1 MIPLRSLTNKNT
13 SQQHSGYSIGS
24 SQFFSILRSFT
35 SITLW
40 MLVCLVLIPVQVS
53 AQNEL
58 DVPQLSIQTQSY
70 LHNPEAGTFLYRNA
84 KVEWDGISVEST
96 EILYHPEKNKL
107 TAKGYVRVTE
117 GEIIAVMD
125 ELEINIK
132 DGNGIFLDVIF
143 YDASSKAYMTAKE
156 VLRVGNGEYTAKTC
170 TFTTCNPKSPA
181 WQIAGSEVNYYSQN
195 FSSSSSSTLRV
206 GGVPVF
212 YFPYLAWPTV
222 KRRQSGFLPPEYLIV
237 RSSLRKFDLGYRI
250 GIPYFWDIDPEQ
262 DLTLT
267 YDWVER
273 RGPGF
278 RLDYQYAWKEG
289 MRGEIK
295 YQQFFERDPRDP
307 ENESGSLS
315 SEEIESS
322 ELNPQRFKFEFNH
335 NQQLDGQ
342 SRLIVSALFYSDS
355 QFQKEYELVDSP
367 TSNTSQQ
374 LSANINRQFT
384 KGSVTLSATQT
395 RVFSELAILN
405 RKIDLTQIQYL
416 PALSFQFSDTL
427 WRSGKSTLTRSLSG
441 SAVRYFRVQG
451 YNGEGA
457 SVTPRLNFQFP
468 LFQHFNASLD
478 LGKKISS
485 YKVRDPDV
493 SGSEDAYG
501 FNILDGK
508 AEINTTLSR
517 TFRIDSGI
525 YSRFKHLIIPR
536 LQYEYIEDV
545 RQTSVSG
552 VPFGG
557 TFSTRRLATFRLG
570 NVLLVKRRFFERSVK
585 LTSLS
590 LDRMRRNQLDPVL
603 IRKLEL
609 ILGQEFGSE
618 KLFIEQLS
626 RLSIEKLSAQ
636 QIDTILE
643 YAEKGVIPLLNS
655 QAGGQTREGKSRNLA
670 SLNFVQHYDFLKKD
684 RYFQPVGPAIKGNE
698 TESDQPLLPLRSILK
713 FTPGTVFSINLFN
726 RYHHQKK
733 RVVEYS
739 AAVSLGLS
747 AHNKAS
753 VNFRNNEEAYQ
764 TPYGNNVEAANTFG
778 FGNSFEASD
787 ELAFGFSGTVNLD
800 ADSYTFRRRLSSSA
814 FTMDYRPDCWNIRLA
829 LTENVGK
836 TLSNSGRE
844 KEYIDRTLYVYINL
858 GGISIPE
865 QILPD
870 LD

>member
-24 SQFFSILRSFT
+24 SQFFLIMRSFT
-35 SITLW
+35 SVALW
-40 MLVCLVLIPVQVS
+40 ILVLLVLIPVQVS
-53 AQNEL
+53 AQKEL

-70 LHNPEAGTFLYRNA
+70 LHNPEAGTYLYHNA
-84 KVEWDGISVEST
+84 KVEWEGISVEST
-96 EILYHPEKNKL
+96 EILYHPGKNKL

-132 DGNGIFLDVIF
+132 DGNGLFINVIF

-156 VLRVGNGEYTAKTC
+156 VRRVGKGEYNAKTC

-273 RGPGF
+273 RGPGI

-342 SRLIVSALFYSDS
+342 SRLIASALVYSDS

-367 TSNTSQQ
+367 TPNTAQQ
-374 LSANINRQFT
+374 LSANINRQFP

-427 WRSGKSTLTRSLSG
+427 WRSGKSTLSSSLSG
-441 SAVRYFRVQG
+441 SAVRYYRVQG

-508 AEINTTLSR
+508 VEINTTLSR
-517 TFRIDSGI
+517 TFRTDSGI

-557 TFSTRRLATFRLG
+557 TFSTRRLATFLLG
-570 NVLLVKRRFFERSVK
+570 NVLLVKRRFFERS
-585 LTSLS
+585 
-590 LDRMRRNQLDPVL
+590 
-603 IRKLEL
+603 
-609 ILGQEFGSE
+609 
-618 KLFIEQLS
+618 
-626 RLSIEKLSAQ
+626 
-636 QIDTILE
+636 
-643 YAEKGVIPLLNS
+643 YS
-655 QAGGQTREGKSRNLA
+655 QAGGKTREGKSRNLA
-670 SLNFVQHYDFLKKD
+670 SLNFVQNYDFLKKD

-698 TESDQPLLPLRSILK
+698 TESGQPLLPLRSILK
-713 FTPGTVFSINLFN
+713 FTPGTAFSINLFN
-726 RYHHQKK
+726 RYHHQKR

-753 VNFRNNEEAYQ
+753 VNFRNNEDAYQ
-764 TPYGNNVEAANTFG
+764 TPYGNDVVAANTFG

>member
-24 SQFFSILRSFT
+24 SQFFLIMRSFT
-35 SITLW
+35 SVALW
-40 MLVCLVLIPVQVS
+40 ILVLLVLIPVQVS
-53 AQNEL
+53 AQKEL

-70 LHNPEAGTFLYRNA
+70 LHNPEAGTYLYHNA
-84 KVEWDGISVEST
+84 KVEWEGISVEST
-96 EILYHPEKNKL
+96 EILYHPGKNKL

-132 DGNGIFLDVIF
+132 DGNGLFINVIF

-156 VLRVGNGEYTAKTC
+156 VRRVGKGEYNAKTC

-273 RGPGF
+273 RGPGI

-342 SRLIVSALFYSDS
+342 SRLIASALVYSDS

-367 TSNTSQQ
+367 TPNTAQQ
-374 LSANINRQFT
+374 LSANINRQFP

-427 WRSGKSTLTRSLSG
+427 WRSGKSTLSSSLSG
-441 SAVRYFRVQG
+441 SAVRYYRVQG

-508 AEINTTLSR
+508 VEINTTLSR
-517 TFRIDSGI
+517 TFRTDSGI

-557 TFSTRRLATFRLG
+557 TFSTRRLATFLLG
-570 NVLLVKRRFFERSVK
+570 NVLLVKRRFFERS
-585 LTSLS
+585 
-590 LDRMRRNQLDPVL
+590 
-603 IRKLEL
+603 
-609 ILGQEFGSE
+609 
-618 KLFIEQLS
+618 
-626 RLSIEKLSAQ
+626 
-636 QIDTILE
+636 
-643 YAEKGVIPLLNS
+643 YS
-655 QAGGQTREGKSRNLA
+655 QAGGKTREGKSRNLA
-670 SLNFVQHYDFLKKD
+670 SFNFVQNYDFLKKD

-698 TESDQPLLPLRSILK
+698 TESGQPLLPLRSILK
-713 FTPGTVFSINLFN
+713 FTPGTAFSINLFN
-726 RYHHQKK
+726 RYHHQKR

-753 VNFRNNEEAYQ
+753 VNFRNNEDAYQ
-764 TPYGNNVEAANTFG
+764 TPYGNDVVAANTFG

>member
-24 SQFFSILRSFT
+24 SQFFLIMRSFT
-35 SITLW
+35 SVALW
-40 MLVCLVLIPVQVS
+40 ILVLLVLIPVQVV
-53 AQNEL
+53 AQEEL

-70 LHNPEAGTFLYRNA
+70 LHNPEAGTYLYHNA
-84 KVEWDGISVEST
+84 KVEWEGISVEST
-96 EILYHPEKNKL
+96 EILYHPGKNKL

-132 DGNGIFLDVIF
+132 DGNGLFINVIF

-156 VLRVGNGEYTAKTC
+156 VRRVGKGEYNAKTC

-273 RGPGF
+273 RGPGI

-342 SRLIVSALFYSDS
+342 SRLIASALVYSDS

-367 TSNTSQQ
+367 TPNTAQQ
-374 LSANINRQFT
+374 LSANINRQFP

-427 WRSGKSTLTRSLSG
+427 WRSGKSTLSSSLSG
-441 SAVRYFRVQG
+441 SAVRYYRVQG

-478 LGKKISS
+478 LGRNISS

-508 AEINTTLSR
+508 AKINTTLSR
-517 TFRIDSGI
+517 TFRTDSGI

-557 TFSTRRLATFRLG
+557 TFSTRRLATFLLG
-570 NVLLVKRRFFERSVK
+570 NVLLVKRRFFERS
-585 LTSLS
+585 
-590 LDRMRRNQLDPVL
+590 
-603 IRKLEL
+603 
-609 ILGQEFGSE
+609 
-618 KLFIEQLS
+618 
-626 RLSIEKLSAQ
+626 
-636 QIDTILE
+636 
-643 YAEKGVIPLLNS
+643 YS
-655 QAGGQTREGKSRNLA
+655 QAGGKTREGKSRNLA
-670 SLNFVQHYDFLKKD
+670 SFNFVQNYDFLKKD

-698 TESDQPLLPLRSILK
+698 TESGQPLLPLRSILK
-713 FTPGTVFSINLFN
+713 FTPGTAFSINLFN
-726 RYHHQKK
+726 RYHHQKR

-753 VNFRNNEEAYQ
+753 VNFRNNEDAYQ
-764 TPYGNNVEAANTFG
+764 TPYGNDVVAANTFG

>member
-24 SQFFSILRSFT
+24 SQFFLIMRSFT
-35 SITLW
+35 SVALW
-40 MLVCLVLIPVQVS
+40 ILVLLVLIPVQVS
-53 AQNEL
+53 AQKEL

-70 LHNPEAGTFLYRNA
+70 LHNPEAGTYLYHNA
-84 KVEWDGISVEST
+84 KVEWEGISVEST
-96 EILYHPEKNKL
+96 EILYHPGKNKL

-132 DGNGIFLDVIF
+132 DGNGLFINVIF

-156 VLRVGNGEYTAKTC
+156 VRRVGKGEYNAKTC

-273 RGPGF
+273 RGPGI

-342 SRLIVSALFYSDS
+342 SRLIASALVYSDS

-367 TSNTSQQ
+367 TPNTAQQ
-374 LSANINRQFT
+374 LSANINRQFP

-427 WRSGKSTLTRSLSG
+427 WRSGKSTLSSSLSG
-441 SAVRYFRVQG
+441 SAVRYYRVQG

-508 AEINTTLSR
+508 VEINTTLSR
-517 TFRIDSGI
+517 TFRTDSGI

-536 LQYEYIEDV
+536 LQYDYIEDV
-545 RQTSVSG
+545 RQTSASG
-552 VPFGG
+552 MPFGG
-557 TFSTRRLATFRLG
+557 TVSTRRLATFSLG
-570 NVLLVKRRFFERSVK
+570 NVLLVKRRYFERSIK
-585 LTSLS
+585 ITSLS
-590 LDRMRRNQLDPVL
+590 LDRMRRKQLDPVL

-626 RLSIEKLSAQ
+626 RFTIEKLSAQ
-636 QIDTILE
+636 QVNTILE
-643 YAEKGVIPLLNS
+643 YAEKGVIPIRNS
-655 QAGGQTREGKSRNLA
+655 QASAQTREGKSRNLA
-670 SLNFVQHYDFLKKD
+670 SLNFVQNYDFLKKD

-698 TESDQPLLPLRSILK
+698 TESGQPLLPLRSILK
-713 FTPGTVFSINLFN
+713 FTPGTAFSINLFN
-726 RYHHQKK
+726 RYHHQKR

-753 VNFRNNEEAYQ
+753 VNFRNNEDAYQ
-764 TPYGNNVEAANTFG
+764 TPYGNDVVAANTFG

>member
-1 MIPLRSLTNKNT
+1 L
-13 SQQHSGYSIGS
+13 
-24 SQFFSILRSFT
+24 
-35 SITLW
+35 
-40 MLVCLVLIPVQVS
+40 
-53 AQNEL
+53 
-58 DVPQLSIQTQSY
+58 
-70 LHNPEAGTFLYRNA
+70 
-84 KVEWDGISVEST
+84 
-96 EILYHPEKNKL
+96 
-107 TAKGYVRVTE
+107 
-117 GEIIAVMD
+117 
-125 ELEINIK
+125 
-132 DGNGIFLDVIF
+132 
-143 YDASSKAYMTAKE
+143 
-156 VLRVGNGEYTAKTC
+156 
-170 TFTTCNPKSPA
+170 
-181 WQIAGSEVNYYSQN
+181 
-195 FSSSSSSTLRV
+195 
-206 GGVPVF
+206 
-212 YFPYLAWPTV
+212 
-222 KRRQSGFLPPEYLIV
+222 
-237 RSSLRKFDLGYRI
+237 
-250 GIPYFWDIDPEQ
+250 
-262 DLTLT
+262 
-267 YDWVER
+267 
-273 RGPGF
+273 
-278 RLDYQYAWKEG
+278 
-289 MRGEIK
+289 
-295 YQQFFERDPRDP
+295 
-307 ENESGSLS
+307 
-315 SEEIESS
+315 
-322 ELNPQRFKFEFNH
+322 
-335 NQQLDGQ
+335 
-342 SRLIVSALFYSDS
+342 
-355 QFQKEYELVDSP
+355 
-367 TSNTSQQ
+367 
-374 LSANINRQFT
+374 
-384 KGSVTLSATQT
+384 
-395 RVFSELAILN
+395 
-405 RKIDLTQIQYL
+405 
-416 PALSFQFSDTL
+416 
-427 WRSGKSTLTRSLSG
+427 LSG

-457 SVTPRLNFQFP
+457 SVTPKLNFQFP

-493 SGSEDAYG
+493 SGSEDVYG

-508 AEINTTLSR
+508 VEINTTLSR
-517 TFRIDSGI
+517 IIRTDSGI

-557 TFSTRRLATFRLG
+557 IISTRRLATFRLG
-570 NVLLVKRRFFERSVK
+570 NVLLVKRRFFERSLK

-670 SLNFVQHYDFLKKD
+670 SLNFVQHYDYLKKD

-713 FTPGTVFSINLFN
+713 FTPGTAFSIELFN
-726 RYHHQKK
+726 RYQHQKR

-764 TPYGNNVEAANTFG
+764 TPYGNDVDAANTFG
-778 FGNSFEASD
+778 FGNSFEVSD
-787 ELAFGFSGTVNLD
+787 ELAFGFSGTINLD

-858 GGISIPE
+858 GDISIPE

>member
-24 SQFFSILRSFT
+24 SQFFRIMRSFT
-35 SITLW
+35 SVALW
-40 MLVCLVLIPVQVS
+40 ILVLLVLIPVQVS
-53 AQNEL
+53 AQKEL

-70 LHNPEAGTFLYRNA
+70 LHNPEAGTYLYHNA
-84 KVEWDGISVEST
+84 KVEWEGISVEST
-96 EILYHPEKNKL
+96 EILYHPGKNKL

-132 DGNGIFLDVIF
+132 DGNGLFINVIF

-156 VLRVGNGEYTAKTC
+156 VRRVGKGEYNAKTC

-273 RGPGF
+273 RGPGI

-342 SRLIVSALFYSDS
+342 SRLIASALVYSDS

-367 TSNTSQQ
+367 TPNTAQQ
-374 LSANINRQFT
+374 LSANINRQFP

-427 WRSGKSTLTRSLSG
+427 WRSGKSTLSSSLSG
-441 SAVRYFRVQG
+441 SAVRYYRVQG

-508 AEINTTLSR
+508 VEINTTLSR
-517 TFRIDSGI
+517 TFRTDSGI

-557 TFSTRRLATFRLG
+557 TFSTRRLATFLLG
-570 NVLLVKRRFFERSVK
+570 NVLLVKRRFFERS
-585 LTSLS
+585 
-590 LDRMRRNQLDPVL
+590 
-603 IRKLEL
+603 
-609 ILGQEFGSE
+609 
-618 KLFIEQLS
+618 
-626 RLSIEKLSAQ
+626 
-636 QIDTILE
+636 
-643 YAEKGVIPLLNS
+643 YS
-655 QAGGQTREGKSRNLA
+655 QAGGKTREGKSRNLA
-670 SLNFVQHYDFLKKD
+670 SFNFVQNYDFLKKD

-698 TESDQPLLPLRSILK
+698 TESGQPLLPLRSILK
-713 FTPGTVFSINLFN
+713 FTPGTAFSINLFN
-726 RYHHQKK
+726 RYHHQKR

-753 VNFRNNEEAYQ
+753 VNFRNNEDAYQ
-764 TPYGNNVEAANTFG
+764 TPYGNDVVAANTFG